1 MTTVLA
7 FDVGKTSCRAALFN
21 DGKLV
26 ADARSDGAPGVAEP
40 GGAAAALDAMANAA
54 RAAGAEQV
62 DALGVGLA
70 GLASAPSEA
79 DVIAKVLAGR
89 HRTGR
94 IALASDVVTAHA
106 GALGGAAGVVVVA
119 GTGSVALGLSGG
131 VAVTVDGYGYLIG
144 DVGGGHAIGRA
155 GLDAA
160 LRFHDGRAGSAAL
173 AERAEKRFGPLTRFP
188 ADLYGSPSPAQ
199 HIASFALDVCALADE
214 GDPTASRI
222 CAEAGRELARMAQ
235 AAATRL
241 GMSGPVTITGGL
253 WEAGDC
259 VAAAFAEELR
269 PIETQPAAGD
279 ARDGALQL
287 ALRDDLP
294 HEQLVLRPPAGAS

>member
-7 FDVGKTSCRAALFN
+7 FDVGKTSCRAALFT

-26 ADARSDGAPGVAEP
+26 ADARCDGAPGVAES
-40 GGAAAALDAMANAA
+40 GGAAAALDVMAIAA

-62 DALGVGLA
+62 DAVGAGLA
-70 GLASAPSEA
+70 GLVSAPGEA
-79 DVIAKVLAGR
+79 DVIAKVMASR
-89 HRTGR
+89 HRTRR

-106 GALGGAAGVVVVA
+106 GALGGAAGVVLVA

-131 VAVTVDGYGYLIG
+131 VAVTVDGYGYLLG

-173 AERAEKRFGPLTRFP
+173 ADRAETRFGPLTRL
-188 ADLYGSPSPAQ
+188 AAELYGSPSPAQ
-199 HIASFALDVCALADE
+199 RIASFALDVCALADD

-253 WEAGDC
+253 WEAGEC
-259 VAAAFAEELR
+259 IAAAFDEELR
-269 PIETQPAAGD
+269 PIEAQPAAGD
-279 ARDGALQL
+279 ACDGAVQL

-294 HEQLVLRPPAGAS
+294 HEQLVLRPPVGAS